1 MNTTLPL
8 GTSVLWSGNVNAGL
22 MNYSW
27 SAEGRTLFCF
37 YPSGFPINAEVFWQL
52 NPGGSPVNLRDA
64 AGNVLPSQSG
74 SFSTGSETGA
84 GETDVDFLAFIKGRL
99 FLQSGSV
106 VEPAQLYVFSLTSD
120 LNALNSVTNGLVTL
134 PNTRTVT
141 PQLDWGDAYDFE
153 AAYSSQTQMDLFFPD
168 GAYQVRLDTIRNGSR
183 QFNFTLTGDAYPNA
197 PQIANF
203 AAAQSVNPSNVFTLS
218 WGAFTGGTAA
228 DFIGL
233 EIEGDDDFGGESFE
247 TPNFH
252 EPGALRGTNTSVM
265 IPAFTFAPGR
275 TYRGELF
282 FVKASQVDST
292 TYPGVVAASGYLSA
306 TSFELRTLG
315 EPFRPVLQISNIG
328 NGAHITIVGE
338 KNRYYTVESA
348 DDLSGN
354 PVQWQLRGGGVT
366 YTNFSGFTGSFEF
379 HDNVPPGGRR
389 FYRAREES
397 NFGGGG
403 NP

>member
-1 MNTTLPL
+1 
-8 GTSVLWSGNVNAGL
+8 
-22 MNYSW
+22 
-27 SAEGRTLFCF
+27 
-37 YPSGFPINAEVFWQL
+37 
-52 NPGGSPVNLRDA
+52 
-64 AGNVLPSQSG
+64 
-74 SFSTGSETGA
+74 
-84 GETDVDFLAFIKGRL
+84 
-99 FLQSGSV
+99 
-106 VEPAQLYVFSLTSD
+106 
-120 LNALNSVTNGLVTL
+120 
-134 PNTRTVT
+134 
-141 PQLDWGDAYDFE
+141 
-153 AAYSSQTQMDLFFPD
+153 
-168 GAYQVRLDTIRNGSR
+168 
-183 QFNFTLTGDAYPNA
+183 
-197 PQIANF
+197 
-203 AAAQSVNPSNVFTLS
+203 
-218 WGAFTGGTAA
+218 
-228 DFIGL
+228 
-233 EIEGDDDFGGESFE
+233 
-247 TPNFH
+247 
-252 EPGALRGTNTSVM
+252 M

-366 YTNFSGFTGSFEF
+366 YTNFNGFTGSFEF